1 VSLHQPSSPHSGF
14 QRRDIN
20 RQEGS
25 SPLEP
30 PETLAGV
37 SPRAGVLFG
46 RRKALPNGRAI
57 LGGFLVAAAA
67 SIVFVSTLAGHR
79 HGSSAYAV
87 ATTQLAAGAVI
98 APGDTATADIQLPGS
113 SAASAFSDPASLV
126 GRTLVANATPG
137 ELVQN
142 SMLAP
147 EGTTPGLRPVSVSVD
162 PDSVE
167 GLEPGD
173 SVDVL
178 MVPSSSSETG
188 STSATVDVVARGA
201 SLIAIGSSG
210 GSSIGSSETTLV
222 TLGVGNL
229 SEVEALVGASH
240 SGVVAF
246 VKAEPSDG
254 TGAGA
259 A

>member
-1 VSLHQPSSPHSGF
+1 M
-14 QRRDIN
+14 N

-30 PETLAGV
+30 TQTLAGL
-37 SPRAGVLFG
+37 SARAGVLFG
-46 RRKALPNGRAI
+46 RRKAFTNGRAV

-67 SIVFVSTLAGHR
+67 SIVFVATIAGHR
-79 HGSSAYAV
+79 HGSGDYAV
-87 ATTQLAAGAVI
+87 ATTRLAAGAVI
-98 APGDTATADIQLPGS
+98 SPGDTASAAIQLPGS
-113 SAASAFSDPASLV
+113 SAATAFSDPASLV
-126 GRTLVANATPG
+126 GRTLVADATPG
-137 ELVQN
+137 ELIQS

-147 EGTTPGLRPVSVSVD
+147 VGTTPGLRPVSVSVD
-162 PDSVE
+162 PDSVAD
-167 GLEPGD
+167 LAPGD

-178 MVPSSSSETG
+178 AVPSSSSETG
-188 STSATVDVVARGA
+188 AVTGAVGVVVRGA
-201 SLIAIGSSG
+201 SLIAIDSSG

-240 SGVVAF
+240 SGVVAL

-254 TGAGA
+254 VGAGA